1 MNNPRTL
8 NDRNL
13 YKILI
18 SVIKYMPITM
28 LFLFV
33 IGLILNY
40 LGISAF
46 VVTCIGGTSVLSITL
61 LYLLSYVFR
70 FCYLYRLPLHY
81 IAISDIILILNKVKV
96 ILATLIVYR
105 ILAILLG
112 LFLIAYITYW
122 YLNRNRNNPNKKV
135 DYIKDLCERYC
146 NC

>member
-8 NDRNL
+8 NGRNL

-46 VVTCIGGTSVLSITL
+46 VVTCIGGTSLLSITL

-81 IAISDIILILNKVKV
+81 IAISNIILIFNKVKV
-96 ILATLIVYR
+96 ILATLVVYR

-122 YLNRNRNNPNKKV
+122 YLNRNNPNKKV
-135 DYIKDLCERYC
+135 DHIKDLCERYC